1 MKQARWLAVAALTA
15 TCGCR
20 ACGSAPP
27 SPPPRG
33 GSGLSILLIT
43 IDTLR
48 ADHLGVYNYRRATSP
63 RIDDLAARGAVFGR
77 AYTYWPKTRAS
88 MVAMLTGL
96 YASRNGYDQA
106 HRVLHE
112 SNPTLASTLR
122 ASGYATW
129 AVVDNA
135 NLARTLGFGKGFD
148 SFEEMWARKDVKDE
162 AAGARAISDSAVG
175 LLNAAPKDRPF
186 FLWLHYVNP
195 HAPYT
200 PPPPHDS
207 RFDDAL
213 AAGGPALKTVVG
225 FRGGVSR
232 RLAVPGHDRLGYYV
246 ARYDGEIAFAD
257 AEVGRVLDALAA
269 NERGKET
276 AILLTSDHGES
287 LGEHDYYFD
296 HGEDLFDP
304 CLRVPL
310 IVVAPGG
317 RARVRSDVLASTL
330 DVMPT
335 ILDLAK
341 VRYPPD
347 LAGLSLL
354 PVVQGQPAPARDR
367 LFAENDR
374 GLVGTHDARMKLVA
388 EPVKGQAARLA
399 LYDLANDAAE
409 TRDVSRARARALQ
422 TQRAVLEGFMAERGE
437 EWAATR
443 QRLAGGPATSEG
455 LPSCDACLRL
465 LQLGYVDSCPRDCQ
479 AAAGSR

>member
-1 MKQARWLAVAALTA
+1 MTRARWLAVAALMA

-20 ACGSAPP
+20 ACGSAPAPAP
-27 SPPPRG
+27 SRG

-48 ADHLGVYNYRRATSP
+48 ADHLGVYDYGRATSP
-63 RIDDLAARGAVFGR
+63 RIDHLAARGAVFER

-106 HRVLHE
+106 HRVLHDF
-112 SNPTLASTLR
+112 NPTLASTLQ
-122 ASGYATW
+122 ANGYATW

-162 AAGARAISDSAVG
+162 AAGARAISDSAVR

-186 FLWLHYVNP
+186 VLWLHYVNP

-200 PPPPHDS
+200 PPPPFDS
-207 RFDDAL
+207 RFDDAQ
-213 AAGGPALKTVVG
+213 AAGGASLKTVVG
-225 FRGGVSR
+225 FHGGVSR
-232 RLAVPGHDRLGYYV
+232 RLVVPGHDRLGYYV
-246 ARYDGEIAFAD
+246 ARYDGEIALAD
-257 AEVGRVLDALAA
+257 AEVGRVLDALTA
-269 NERGKET
+269 NDRDKDT
-276 AILLTSDHGES
+276 AIVLTSDHGES

-317 RARVRSDVLASTL
+317 RAKVRSDVLASTL

-341 VRYPPD
+341 IRFPPD

-354 PVVQGQPAPARDR
+354 SVLQGQPAPVRER

-374 GLVGTHDARMKLVA
+374 GLVGTLDARLKLVA
-388 EPVKGQAARLA
+388 EPVKGKAARLA
-399 LYDLANDAAE
+399 LYDLAQDPSE
-409 TRDVSRARARALQ
+409 TRDVSRTRAGELQKERA
-422 TQRAVLEGFMAERGE
+422 ALEAFMVERVA
-437 EWAATR
+437 EWAGTR
-443 QRLAGGPATSEG
+443 QRLAGGPVTSEG
-455 LPSCDACLRL
+455 LPTCDACLRL
-465 LQLGYVDSCPRDCQ
+465 LELGYVDSCPRECQ
-479 AAAGSR
+479 PGGDK